1 MIKFIKKPIF
11 IISLIITVGLA
22 YYFYSTRDKGPI
34 YETVIAKRGD
44 VLEEV
49 SVTGNVKPAEE
60 VTLSFE
66 KGGKVSD
73 VYADVGEKV
82 YTGETLVALDKSELQ
97 TQLAQAE
104 ADLKVQEIK
113 VENAKA
119 DLEEAKKNIID
130 KIQDAYT
137 KSDDAVRTK
146 VDQFVDNTKGSYP
159 QLKFSSLLEVEFNSG
174 RNTIEKL
181 LVSWKESIDTLSIS
195 NYDTSYSD
203 SAKDNLNKVKS
214 FLEKAAAVL
223 SNILQPDANT
233 NTWKTD
239 VSTARTNV
247 NTAITNI
254 SAAEEKLKTEGATLS
269 LEEAQILSNKA
280 SVENYKA
287 QLNKTVLY
295 SPINGIITQQNI
307 EVGEVVAPNASII
320 GIISEN
326 EFEVEANVPEADIA
340 KVSIASSAKITL
352 DAYGDEI
359 IFEAKVVAID
369 PAETIIE
376 GVTTYKVTIQF
387 MKDDARIKS
396 GMTAN
401 IDIQGRNQENVIV
414 IPQQAVI
421 TKDGDKIVKVLRG
434 TDVQEVKVEAGLR
447 GSDGNVAILKGL
459 SEGDEV
465 ILFEK

>member
-1 MIKFIKKPIF
+1 MIKFIKRPIF
-11 IISLIITVGLA
+11 IVVLIIIAGLA
-22 YYFYSTRDKGPI
+22 YYFYSTRDKGPT
-34 YETVIAKRGD
+34 YETVTAKRGN

-60 VTLSFE
+60 VALSFE
-66 KGGKVSD
+66 KGGKVSG
-73 VYADVGEKV
+73 VYADVGKKV
-82 YTGETLVALDKSELQ
+82 YAGDALVALDKSELQ

-104 ADLKVQEIK
+104 ADLKVQEVK

-146 VDQFVDNTKGSYP
+146 VDQFVVDPKSISP
-159 QLKFSSLLEVEFNSG
+159 QLKFNSSLEVEFDSG
-174 RNTIEKL
+174 RKATEKL

-195 NYDTSYSD
+195 NYDTSHLS
-203 SAKDNLNKVKS
+203 SAKDNLNKIKS
-214 FLEKAAAVL
+214 FLEKAAIVL
-223 SNILQPDANT
+223 NDVFQPDAT
-233 NTWKTD
+233 TDAWKTD
-239 VSTARTNV
+239 VSAARANI

-254 SAAEEKLKTEGATLS
+254 TAAEEKLKTSQSNLS
-269 LEEAQILSNKA
+269 LEEVQIASNQA
-280 SVENYKA
+280 TIENYKA
-287 QLNKTVLY
+287 QLAKTMIY
-295 SPINGIITQQNI
+295 SPISGVVTKEDI
-307 EVGEVVAPNASII
+307 EVGEVVSAGQSII
-320 GIISEN
+320 YIISESK
-326 EFEVEANVPEADIA
+326 FEVEANVPEADIA

-387 MKDDARIKS
+387 TKDDTRIKS

-401 IDIQGRNQENVIV
+401 IDIQGRSQESVIV

-434 TDVQEVKVEAGLR
+434 VDVQEVKVETGLR
-447 GSDGNVAILKGL
+447 GSDGNVAVLKGL